1 MNCSITNTKLWTVS
15 VALALFT
22 IAGAS
27 LAAQGKRALLQ
38 VVHAFPNGEATRV
51 DITLTGTTMP
61 ALHAEGNR
69 LIVTLPHTS
78 PASTLKDHLTSD
90 GLISGINL
98 ETAGSGGDERVILVL
113 RSPAEGRLIAV
124 PNTHIVRV
132 IVAPEGRLARLS
144 LPSHVSVKAMPR
156 VVPVKAAARVVSVK
170 AAPKAVVVKAAPK
183 PVSTPATPKAVSL
196 QSAVLAPVP
205 AVVTPRLAVAA
216 PRLAVAAPRLAVAT
230 PRLAAVYTREIPAAP
245 VQAKVLTP
253 IVPLSRARLYNINA
267 YQSDLA
273 GVLNSLAQDAH
284 VNVVMVGAVSGKVT
298 MNLRQ
303 APLEKAVD
311 LLTKSA
317 GLGYH
322 RDGDVFMIGSAKD
335 LAAAYPPSDA
345 AITQTVYRCV
355 HVTAADVVA
364 TLQNTFDK
372 GNLRVSLGAGPS
384 SPRLDDATAAN
395 GTGAQAGTMKNTDVS
410 TGGLHSRLIVLSGEA
425 GIVTQALNLAQKL
438 DARRAQV
445 KIGVQ
450 ITDINRSSLKNLGL
464 QWSFGSI
471 GLHESQPNGIG
482 FGSFT
487 RDPLSV
493 SATITALE
501 NSGNAKLLAAP
512 NMSILDGERGFI
524 LIGDRLQYPKLTGYT
539 QAQTPIYDITEERV
553 GIYLQVAVQM
563 EDNGEITL
571 TIYPQISTV
580 SGYLNVNGA
589 SYPQIST
596 REQQTTIRV
605 KDGQQ
610 IVVGGLIRDEEI
622 NNVQRVPLLSQIP
635 LFKELFTYR
644 NTTHQQSE
652 VVIVIT
658 PQILKD

>member
-1 MNCSITNTKLWTVS
+1 MNCNINKMRLVN
-15 VALALFT
+15 AAFALFVLT
-22 IAGAS
+22 GSSA
-27 LAAQGKRALLQ
+27 AAQPVPAVLQ
-38 VVHAFPNGEATRV
+38 VVHAFPGKEATTV
-51 DITLTGTTMP
+51 ALTLAGTTMP
-61 ALHAEGNR
+61 TLHAEGNR
-69 LIVTLPHTS
+69 LVVTLPHTS
-78 PASTLKDHLTSD
+78 PAMTLKDHLTSD
-90 GLISGINL
+90 GLVSGIDL
-98 ETAGSGGDERVILVL
+98 EQTEPDGCERVFLVL
-113 RSPAEGRLIAV
+113 RSPAEGRLLAG
-124 PNTHIVRV
+124 PNTHIVQV
-132 IVAPEGRLARLS
+132 IVAPEGRLKDLS
-144 LPSHVSVKAMPR
+144 RAPSM
-156 VVPVKAAARVVSVK
+156 
-170 AAPKAVVVKAAPK
+170 
-183 PVSTPATPKAVSL
+183 
-196 QSAVLAPVP
+196 SAKSS
-205 AVVTPRLAVAA
+205 PRLAVAS
-216 PRLAVAAPRLAVAT
+216 
-230 PRLAAVYTREIPAAP
+230 PRLAAAYAAETP
-245 VQAKVLTP
+245 GGSAHNDVLTP
-253 IVPLSRARLYNINA
+253 AVSLPRARLYNINA
-267 YQSDLA
+267 YQSDLV
-273 GVLNSLAQDAH
+273 GVLNSLAQDSH
-284 VNVVMVGAVSGKVT
+284 VSIVMVGAVSSKVT
-298 MNLRQ
+298 MRLRQ
-303 APLEKAVD
+303 VPLEKAVD

-322 RDGDVFMIGSAKD
+322 RDGDVLMIGSAKD
-335 LAAAYPPSDA
+335 LAAAYPSSDA
-345 AITQTVYRCV
+345 AVTQTVYRCL
-355 HVTAADVVA
+355 HVTATDVVTA
-364 TLQNTFDK
+364 LQNTFDK
-372 GNLRVSLGAGPS
+372 DKLRVSLGAAPS
-384 SPRLDDATAAN
+384 SPHLDDATASS
-395 GTGAQAGTMKNTDVS
+395 GTGTQGTTMKNTDAA
-410 TGGLHSRLIVLSGEA
+410 TGGAGSHLIVLSGEEGTVA
-425 GIVTQALNLAQKL
+425 QALDLARKL
-438 DARRAQV
+438 DVRRAQV
-445 KIGVQ
+445 KISVQ

-464 QWSFGSI
+464 QWSFGSLGI
-471 GLHESQPNGIG
+471 HESQPNGIG

-524 LIGDRLQYPKLTGYT
+524 LIGDRIQFPKLTGYT
-539 QAQTPIYDITEERV
+539 QAQTPIYDVTEERV

-563 EDNGEITL
+563 EDNGELTL

>member
-1 MNCSITNTKLWTVS
+1 MNCNINKMSLNKMSLNKMRLVS
-15 VALALFT
+15 AAFALFVLT
-22 IAGAS
+22 GSSA
-27 LAAQGKRALLQ
+27 AAQPVPAVLQ
-38 VVHAFPNGEATRV
+38 VVHAFPGKEATTV
-51 DITLTGTTMP
+51 ALTLAGTTMP
-61 ALHAEGNR
+61 TLHAEGNR
-69 LIVTLPHTS
+69 LVVTLPHTS
-78 PASTLKDHLTSD
+78 PAMTLKDHLTSD
-90 GLISGINL
+90 GLVSGIDL
-98 ETAGSGGDERVILVL
+98 EQTEPDGCERVFLVL
-113 RSPAEGRLIAV
+113 RSPAEGRLLAG

-132 IVAPEGRLARLS
+132 IVAPEGRLKDLS
-144 LPSHVSVKAMPR
+144 RAPSVSAK
-156 VVPVKAAARVVSVK
+156 S
-170 AAPKAVVVKAAPK
+170 
-183 PVSTPATPKAVSL
+183 
-196 QSAVLAPVP
+196 
-205 AVVTPRLAVAA
+205 TPRLVVAT
-216 PRLAVAAPRLAVAT
+216 PRLVVATPRLVVATPRLVVAT
-230 PRLAAVYTREIPAAP
+230 PRLAAAYAAETP
-245 VQAKVLTP
+245 VGSAHNDVLTP
-253 IVPLSRARLYNINA
+253 AVSLPRTRLYNINA
-267 YQSDLA
+267 YQSDLV
-273 GVLNSLAQDAH
+273 GVLNSLAQDSH
-284 VNVVMVGAVSGKVT
+284 VSIVMVGAVSSKVT
-298 MNLRQ
+298 MRLRQ
-303 APLEKAVD
+303 VPLEKAVD

-322 RDGDVFMIGSAKD
+322 RDGDVLMIGSAKD
-335 LAAAYPPSDA
+335 LAAAYPSSDA
-345 AITQTVYRCV
+345 AVTQIVYRCLHV
-355 HVTAADVVA
+355 AATDVVTA
-364 TLQNTFDK
+364 LLNTFDK
-372 GNLRVSLGAGPS
+372 DKLRVSLGAAPS
-384 SPRLDDATAAN
+384 SPHLDDATASS
-395 GTGAQAGTMKNTDVS
+395 GTGTQGTTMKNTDAA
-410 TGGLHSRLIVLSGEA
+410 TGGAGSHLIVLSGEEGTVA
-425 GIVTQALNLAQKL
+425 QALDLARKL
-438 DARRAQV
+438 DVRRAQV

-464 QWSFGSI
+464 QWSFGSLGI
-471 GLHESQPNGIG
+471 HESQPNGIG

-524 LIGDRLQYPKLTGYT
+524 LIGDRIQFPKLTGYT
-539 QAQTPIYDITEERV
+539 QAQTPIYDVTEERV

-563 EDNGEITL
+563 EDNGELTL

>member
-1 MNCSITNTKLWTVS
+1 MNCNINKMRLNKIGLNKMRLVR
-15 VALALFT
+15 AAFALFVLT
-22 IAGAS
+22 GSSA
-27 LAAQGKRALLQ
+27 AAQPASAVLQ
-38 VVHAFPNGEATRV
+38 VVHAFPGKEATTV
-51 DITLTGTTMP
+51 ALTLAGTTMP
-61 ALHAEGNR
+61 TLRAEGNR
-69 LIVTLPHTS
+69 LVVTLPHTS
-78 PASTLKDHLTSD
+78 PAVTLKDHLTSD
-90 GLISGINL
+90 GLVSGIDL
-98 ETAGSGGDERVILVL
+98 ERTEPGGSERVFLVL
-113 RSPAEGRLIAV
+113 RSPAEGRLLAG
-124 PNTHIVRV
+124 PNTHLVQV
-132 IVAPEGRLARLS
+132 IVAPEGRLKGLS
-144 LPSHVSVKAMPR
+144 RVPSVSAK
-156 VVPVKAAARVVSVK
+156 S
-170 AAPKAVVVKAAPK
+170 
-183 PVSTPATPKAVSL
+183 S
-196 QSAVLAPVP
+196 
-205 AVVTPRLAVAA
+205 PRLAVAS
-216 PRLAVAAPRLAVAT
+216 
-230 PRLAAVYTREIPAAP
+230 PRLAAAYARETPVGPAHNNFLTND
-245 VQAKVLTP
+245 VLTP
-253 IVPLSRARLYNINA
+253 AGSLPRARLYNINA
-267 YQSDLA
+267 YQSDLV
-273 GVLNSLAQDAH
+273 GVLNSLAQDSH
-284 VNVVMVGAVSGKVT
+284 VSIVMVGAVSSKVT
-298 MNLRQ
+298 MRLRQ
-303 APLEKAVD
+303 VSLEKAVD

-322 RDGDVFMIGSAKD
+322 RDGDVLMIGSAKD
-335 LAAAYPPSDA
+335 LAAAYPSSDA
-345 AITQTVYRCV
+345 AVTQTVYRCLHV
-355 HVTAADVVA
+355 AATDVVTA
-364 TLQNTFDK
+364 LQNTFDK
-372 GNLRVSLGAGPS
+372 DKLRVSLGAAPS
-384 SPRLDDATAAN
+384 SPHLDDATASS
-395 GTGAQAGTMKNTDVS
+395 GTGTQGTTMKNTDAA
-410 TGGLHSRLIVLSGEA
+410 TGGAGSHLIVLSGEEGTVA
-425 GIVTQALNLAQKL
+425 QALDLARKL
-438 DARRAQV
+438 DVRRAQV

-464 QWSFGSI
+464 QWSFGSLGI
-471 GLHESQPNGIG
+471 HESQPNGIG

-524 LIGDRLQYPKLTGYT
+524 LIGDRIQFPKLTGYT
-539 QAQTPIYDITEERV
+539 QAQTPIYDVTEERV

-563 EDNGEITL
+563 EDNGELTL

>member
-1 MNCSITNTKLWTVS
+1 MNCNINKMRLNKIGLNKMRLVR
-15 VALALFT
+15 AAFALFVLT
-22 IAGAS
+22 GSSA
-27 LAAQGKRALLQ
+27 AAQPASAVLQ
-38 VVHAFPNGEATRV
+38 VVHAFPGKEATTV
-51 DITLTGTTMP
+51 ALTLAGTTMP
-61 ALHAEGNR
+61 TLRAEGNR
-69 LIVTLPHTS
+69 LVVTLPHTS
-78 PASTLKDHLTSD
+78 PAVTLKDHLTSD
-90 GLISGINL
+90 GLVSGIDL
-98 ETAGSGGDERVILVL
+98 ERTEPGGSERVFLVL
-113 RSPAEGRLIAV
+113 RSPAEGRLLAG
-124 PNTHIVRV
+124 PNTHLVQV
-132 IVAPEGRLARLS
+132 IVAPEGRLKGLS
-144 LPSHVSVKAMPR
+144 RVPSVSAK
-156 VVPVKAAARVVSVK
+156 S
-170 AAPKAVVVKAAPK
+170 
-183 PVSTPATPKAVSL
+183 S
-196 QSAVLAPVP
+196 
-205 AVVTPRLAVAA
+205 PRLAVAS
-216 PRLAVAAPRLAVAT
+216 PRLAVASPRLAVASPRLAVASPRLAVAS
-230 PRLAAVYTREIPAAP
+230 PRLAAAYARETPVGPAHNNFLTND
-245 VQAKVLTP
+245 VLTP
-253 IVPLSRARLYNINA
+253 AGSLPRARLYNINA
-267 YQSDLA
+267 YQSDLV
-273 GVLNSLAQDAH
+273 GVLNSLAQDSH
-284 VNVVMVGAVSGKVT
+284 VSIVMVGAVSSKVT
-298 MNLRQ
+298 MRLRQ
-303 APLEKAVD
+303 VSLEKAVD

-322 RDGDVFMIGSAKD
+322 RDGDVLMIGSAKD
-335 LAAAYPPSDA
+335 LAAAYPSSDA
-345 AITQTVYRCV
+345 AVTQTVYRCLHV
-355 HVTAADVVA
+355 AATDVVTA
-364 TLQNTFDK
+364 LQNTFDK
-372 GNLRVSLGAGPS
+372 DKLRVSLGAAPS
-384 SPRLDDATAAN
+384 SPHLDDATASS
-395 GTGAQAGTMKNTDVS
+395 GTGTQGTTMKNTDAA
-410 TGGLHSRLIVLSGEA
+410 TGGAGSHLIVLSGEEGTVA
-425 GIVTQALNLAQKL
+425 QALDLARKL
-438 DARRAQV
+438 DVRRAQV

-464 QWSFGSI
+464 QWSFGSLGI
-471 GLHESQPNGIG
+471 HESQPNGIG

-524 LIGDRLQYPKLTGYT
+524 LIGDRIQFPKLTGYT
-539 QAQTPIYDITEERV
+539 QAQTPIYDVTEERV

-563 EDNGEITL
+563 EDNGELTL